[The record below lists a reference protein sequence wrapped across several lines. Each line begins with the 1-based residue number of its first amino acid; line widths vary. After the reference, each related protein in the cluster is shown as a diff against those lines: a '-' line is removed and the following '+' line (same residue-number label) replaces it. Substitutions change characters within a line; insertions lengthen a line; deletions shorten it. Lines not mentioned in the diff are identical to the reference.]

1 MNLKATSNHPLD
13 NPVWFALSET
23 HAEFAIADGHAKFYQ
38 PRYCPFGG
46 CYPDG
51 QIADAL
57 ATYAQLIP
65 NFFIVGTRPQIPAG
79 LQLVRELICDQ
90 MMIEKRIAVDN
101 DKVLTELNDSHAAA
115 LYNLVNL
122 VQPGYF
128 RPDTRR
134 LGTYFGIFENRE
146 LVAVTG
152 ERMKMNDYT
161 EVSAV
166 VTHPQ
171 HSGKGYAKR
180 LVAHVVNRIF
190 DQGKT
195 PILHVAET
203 NLGAIRL
210 YEKLGFTLRRKIS
223 LWNIS
228 T

>member
-1 MNLKATSNHPLD
+1 MDNPLD

-23 HAEFAIADGHAKFYQ
+23 HAEYAISEGHAKFYQ

-46 CYPDG
+46 CSPDG
-51 QIADAL
+51 RISTAL
-57 ATYAQLIP
+57 TSYATLIS
-65 NFFIVGTRPQIPAG
+65 NFFIVGTRPELPPA
-79 LQLVRELICDQ
+79 LQLAKELVCEQ
-90 MMIEKRIAVDN
+90 MIIEKRVPVDHDVEIVQLGESN
-101 DKVLTELNDSHAAA
+101 AEA

-128 RPDTRR
+128 RQDTWR
-134 LGTYFGIFENRE
+134 LGSYFGIFDNHA

-171 HSGKGYAKR
+171 HTGKGYAKR

-190 DQGKT
+190 DEGKT
-195 PILHVAET
+195 PILHVADT
-203 NLGAIRL
+203 NLPAIRL
-210 YEKLGFTLRRKIS
+210 YEKLGFKTRRKIS
-223 LWNIS
+223 FWNI
-228 T
+228 TG